1 MSSDGLILTLQTTSA
16 AVLSVFQAVGR
27 AVGLGEQQVVQ
38 LLQVLQYTL
47 RLMIPPPTHQGCS
60 SSLWQHLVAC
70 RDRDRVLQV
79 LVVCAERVVPGDSS
93 GSECLRE
100 RVWLVT
106 ALNRHALAKALE
118 VAFPAGYA
126 DALRQ
131 GVASAVAA
139 LDCVAFNIAFSHSSH
154 EQLAFAEF
162 EPQTAAAEP
171 CAVVT
176 ASAATKVLIRVACCS
191 FDCRRFV
198 SLIALNTA
206 DERQK
211 QAQQESIR
219 SCH

>member
-1 MSSDGLILTLQTTSA
+1 
-16 AVLSVFQAVGR
+16 
-27 AVGLGEQQVVQ
+27 
-38 LLQVLQYTL
+38 
-47 RLMIPPPTHQGCS
+47 
-60 SSLWQHLVAC
+60 
-70 RDRDRVLQV
+70 
-79 LVVCAERVVPGDSS
+79 VCAERVVPGDSS